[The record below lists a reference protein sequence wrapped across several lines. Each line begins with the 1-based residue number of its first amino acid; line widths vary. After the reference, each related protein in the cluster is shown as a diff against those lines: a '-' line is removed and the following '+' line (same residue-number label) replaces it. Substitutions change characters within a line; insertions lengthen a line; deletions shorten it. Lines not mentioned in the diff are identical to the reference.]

1 MTCQQRESELVA
13 GGHVEDDL
21 SQRIGKPEN
30 RNGETQILPGPF
42 QQALT
47 SRRNPRAARPA
58 DRALGNDRGC
68 GVGHGP
74 IDVESVSRPL
84 TDRQLELRTEAIAV
98 HARIRARAEASPT
111 SSSWVV
117 NMLTDAD
124 SAGACRSH
132 DVDTPSTTT
141 SA

>member
-13 GGHVEDDL
+13 GGHVETIFP
-21 SQRIGKPEN
+21 SIGKPEN

-84 TDRQLELRTEAIAV
+84 TDRQLELRTEAIAM
-98 HARIRARAEASPT
+98 HARIRARAGVAD
-111 SSSWVV
+111 SSNWVV